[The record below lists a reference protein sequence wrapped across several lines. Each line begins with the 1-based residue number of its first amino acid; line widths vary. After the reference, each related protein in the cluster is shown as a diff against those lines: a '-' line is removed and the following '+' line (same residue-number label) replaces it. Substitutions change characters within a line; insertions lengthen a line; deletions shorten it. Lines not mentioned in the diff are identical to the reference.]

1 MTTKGP
7 AKSDIPRYKLEDGLV
22 ELISMIQNKL
32 NKTDGPVIVEVGGGS
47 ASGKTVAVSKR
58 IKEHFGEDA
67 IIFPMDDYYH
77 GNGFMRENAGK
88 GIFLN
93 WDQPEALDLEFLHEH
108 LTLLKQNKAINK
120 PIYSMKYSET
130 VDHEILQPSRLIIL
144 EGIFALNDIIKDQGD
159 IKVFVEIGT
168 HGRLLRRLIRDIER
182 TGKDPSEIL
191 KYFAEVVEPMHKKYV
206 EGSKYN
212 ADIIIV
218 NEYCSDKEASKLEFF
233 EEQMKFKADNIDGQ
247 AIINTGA
254 LKLYS
259 FQQTD
264 DYFSP
269 SDRNITETDELIMIR
284 KENIDLFVNYKAARK
299 NSDKRKRP
307 VFSFKIDKDIEQRF
321 LELYGDKVK
330 IINKNSIMY
339 SYRDMNFSF
348 DNVTKEEAGKIT
360 DLGNFISISSPNK
373 PINEVIAIELLGKL
387 GVSFSDSL
395 SKSYFEL

>member
-1 MTTKGP
+1 MTTKVP
-7 AKSDIPRYKLEDGLV
+7 AKSNIPRYKLEDGLV
-22 ELISMIQNKL
+22 ELISMIQKKL
-32 NKTDGPVIVEVGGGS
+32 NETDGPVIVEVGGGS

-77 GNGFMRENAGK
+77 GNGFMRENAEK

-206 EGSKYN
+206 EDSKYN

-233 EEQMKFKADNIDGQ
+233 EEQMKFKADSIDSQ

-284 KENIDLFVNYKAARK
+284 KENVDLFVNYKAARK
-299 NSDKRKRP
+299 NTDKRKRP

-348 DNVTKEEAGKIT
+348 DNVTKEESGKIT

-373 PINEVIAIELLGKL
+373 PIDEVIANELLGKL